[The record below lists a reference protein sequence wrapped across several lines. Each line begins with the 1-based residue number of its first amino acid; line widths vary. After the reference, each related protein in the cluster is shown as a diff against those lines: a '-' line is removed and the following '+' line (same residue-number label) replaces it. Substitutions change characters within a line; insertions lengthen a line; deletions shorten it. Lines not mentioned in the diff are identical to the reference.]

1 MRGFLEVSFV
11 FFPKKETLWDL
22 VCKKEMPCKD
32 GLFRGGLLLPPNQA
46 LFIWLVSWLNLFIG
60 IFGLYRN
67 YPSLAFSPLFVF
79 FTFLNYWR
87 KPIYG
92 WRRNVDMLSVV
103 LGSLF
108 ATSRSFY
115 SERKVL
121 FWIFGF
127 LGLWGS
133 VVTVYLAT
141 FIKITIGRIH
151 GFQLLPMRLYTC
163 VGVYA
168 IVYYFW
174 IILNLNSFS
183 LIFLYQN
190 HFKNK

>member
-32 GLFRGGLLLPPNQA
+32 GLFHGGLLLPPNQA
-46 LFIWLVSWLNLFIG
+46 LFLWLVSWLNLFIG

-79 FTFLNYWR
+79 FTSLNYWR

-127 LGLWGS
+127 MGCCGYGVSCYFHKNYYRSYPWFSTITHAFVHVCGCICNCLLF
-133 VVTVYLAT
+133 LDN
-141 FIKITIGRIH
+141 IK
-151 GFQLLPMRLYTC
+151 Y
-163 VGVYA
+163 
-168 IVYYFW
+168 
-174 IILNLNSFS
+174 
-183 LIFLYQN
+183 
-190 HFKNK
+190 K